1 MLINVS
7 TPPSDPIVQELQAL
21 RASLDALT
29 ERVGDLTT
37 DNAQLRDQLEQ
48 SQNARRDLAA
58 QSDHLVHQLDLARKE
73 VRTLKGN

>member
-1 MLINVS
+1 MLISVS

-48 SQNARRDLAA
+48 SQNARRDLVA
-58 QSDHLVHQLDLARKE
+58 QSDHLVHQLGMARKE
-73 VRTLKGN
+73 VRTLKGD